1 MTFSDRQTMRACV
14 ARRAELKKYWSSSGG
29 RKTMPD
35 GNLDRHKGLE
45 RSGNGK
51 YDGKNKSPL
60 FFSFKKFLK
69 NNDLKQKNV
78 LWC

>member
-1 MTFSDRQTMRACV
+1 
-14 ARRAELKKYWSSSGG
+14 
-29 RKTMPD
+29 MPD

-60 FFSFKKFLK
+60 FFSFKNFLK